1 VGTLNGPWC
10 SICPELA
17 FFTRGRTSVDLGLD
31 NKSFVVGGASSGL
44 GRAVAEQLVSEG
56 ASVLLVARD
65 SDALRDAVR
74 ELGERAHPCAA
85 DVSKASGVD
94 KVAAVA
100 TDHFDALDGVL
111 VNAGGPPFG
120 PALELSDE
128 QWLDA
133 FRLLIGGP
141 VRLLRGLAPRMNE
154 GASVLFI
161 TSTSV
166 RQPIQGL
173 DSSNVL
179 RPGVAA
185 LVKCLARELGPR
197 IRVNSLAPG
206 RIDTVRSRSLDEA
219 RAADSGISAEEQRS
233 KVSEGIPLGRYGE
246 PAELGRAA
254 AFLLSPAASYVTG
267 VSLQVDGGLV
277 SAIP

>member
-1 VGTLNGPWC
+1 MDLNLE
-10 SICPELA
+10 S
-17 FFTRGRTSVDLGLD
+17 
-31 NKSFVVGGASSGL
+31 KSFVVGGGSSGL
-44 GRAVAEQLVSEG
+44 GRAVAEQLVAEG
-56 ASVLLVARD
+56 ARVLLVARD
-65 SDALRDAVR
+65 SEALQEAVR
-74 ELGERAHPCAA
+74 ELGERARPCAA
-85 DVSKASGVD
+85 DVSKVSGVD
-94 KVAAVA
+94 KVAALA
-100 TDHFDALDGVL
+100 TDYFGTLDGVL

-133 FRLLIGGP
+133 FHLLIGGP
-141 VRLLRGLAPRMNE
+141 VRLLRALVPQMNE

-166 RQPIQGL
+166 REPIEGL

-197 IRVNSLAPG
+197 VRVNSLAPG
-206 RIDTVRSRSLDEA
+206 RIDTARSRSLDEA
-219 RAADSGISAEEQRS
+219 RAADFGISSEEQRR
-233 KVSEGIPLGRYGE
+233 KVSEGIPLRRYGE
-246 PAELGRAA
+246 PAELGRTA
-254 AFLLSPAASYVTG
+254 AFLLSPAASYVSG